1 MKIYLNGKT
10 VPESEA
16 LVPVTD
22 RGFLYGDGVF
32 ETMRAYGGEVFMLDR
47 HMERLARSAELI
59 GLQLPMDEGGTVEAI
74 METLRANF
82 LEDAI
87 IRVSVTRGAGPRG
100 IDPTVNT
107 VPTFVVMAW
116 PFCPY
121 DPGFFKMG
129 VGLIIAQTRRN
140 TSSSLDPAIK
150 SMNFLNNIMAKG
162 EASRA
167 GAFDALMLNADGYV
181 AECSVSNIFFVKDG
195 VIHTPSLASGILAGV
210 TREHVL
216 SLARGAGHPVE
227 EGIYTPAELMEA
239 DEVFL
244 TGTSIEVLPVR
255 RVGAAEFSVGPV
267 TRDLMAVYKESTP

>member
-1 MKIYLNGKT
+1 MKIYLNGDI
-10 VPESEA
+10 VPESKA

-32 ETMRAYGGEVFMLDR
+32 ETMRAYGGEIFMLDR

-59 GLQLPMDEGGTVEAI
+59 GMQLPKAEGGTVEAI
-74 METLRANF
+74 METLRANS

-87 IRVSVTRGAGPRG
+87 IRVSVTRGTGPRG
-100 IDPTVNT
+100 IDPTVKT

-116 PFCPY
+116 PFSPY
-121 DPGFFKMG
+121 DPEYFRSG
-129 VGLIIAQTRRN
+129 VELIIARTRRN

-167 GAFDALMLNADGYV
+167 GVFDALMLNADGHV
-181 AECSVSNIFFVKDG
+181 AECTVSNIFFVKDG
-195 VIHTPSLASGILAGV
+195 IVHTPSLDTGILAGV

-216 SLARGAGHPVE
+216 FLARGTRHPVG
-227 EGIYTPAELMEA
+227 EGIYAPPELLAA

-255 RVGAAEFSVGPV
+255 RVEAVEFSVGTV
-267 TRDLMAVYKESTP
+267 TKEMMSAYKQSTP